1 MQKLPK
7 EFIIKT
13 LIELGGK
20 RWRKDN
26 YDRVYLKRGLIRR
39 LLGLKYIYGPN
50 GIVCGYS
57 LDGKCLTE
65 SQGKELIDVSF
76 YYDITTGKYY
86 SSSMYA
92 TRLFKS
98 LQNELESIYQDKY
111 PQEVL
116 SASNTVNPPVE
127 AGIRVF
133 NPSEADIEKP
143 LARKMLDKIYKIIKK
158 YDSNGVLEIV
168 DCTNPAKCVAVDF
181 WADDKSLPPISIDLV
196 SGTVARVYGMDKAEH
211 PNINLLSDY
220 IKRDF
225 NIDFI

>member
-1 MQKLPK
+1 MQNLPQ
-7 EFIIKT
+7 EFIIET
-13 LIELGGK
+13 LLELGGK

-76 YYDITTGKYY
+76 YYDISTGKYY

-98 LQNELESIYQDKY
+98 LQNELESIYQDKD

-116 SASNTVNPPVE
+116 SASNTVNPQDYK
-127 AGIRVF
+127 GIRTL
-133 NPSEADIEKP
+133 NPTGADIERP
-143 LARKMLDKIYKIIKK
+143 LASKMLDKIYKIIKK
-158 YDSNGVLEIV
+158 YSSNGVLEVV
-168 DCTNPAKCVAVDF
+168 DCENPDKFVAVDF
-181 WADDKSLPPISIDLV
+181 WVDDKSLPPISVDLV
-196 SGTVARVYGMDKAEH
+196 IGNVARVYGMDATDH
-211 PNINLLSDY
+211 PKIKLLSDY
-220 IKRDF
+220 INKDF
-225 NIDFI
+225 NPPII